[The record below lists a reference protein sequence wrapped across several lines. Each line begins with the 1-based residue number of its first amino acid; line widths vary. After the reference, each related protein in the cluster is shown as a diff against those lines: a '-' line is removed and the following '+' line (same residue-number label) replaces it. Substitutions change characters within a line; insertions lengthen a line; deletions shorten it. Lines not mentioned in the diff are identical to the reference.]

1 MKKYDFLKFEVND
14 HVAKLTLNRPES
26 MNALN
31 PPLWNSIIEAMKE
44 VRDNKSIWVA
54 VITGAGDRAFCAGAD
69 LKWRSENEEI
79 VKSYIKN
86 EDDIFFNHPKFEL
99 WKPVIAAVNGY
110 AVGGGLELALA
121 CDLIVASENAKLGLP
136 EPKRGLMAD
145 GGGIQGFIRQIPYK
159 QAMEI
164 ILSGEFIDAKK
175 GYEIGIVNRL
185 SRKEDLMKEVDALT
199 DSILKCSPMAIQAAK
214 QSAVLGK
221 DMNYDDAQ
229 IAEFSMFKKLK
240 KSNDFVEGPRAFSEK
255 RNPKWKSE

>member
-1 MKKYDFLKFEVND
+1 MKEYDFLKFEVID
-14 HVAKLTLNRPES
+14 HLAKLTLDRPES

-54 VITGAGDRAFCAGAD
+54 VITGAGDRAFCAGSD
-69 LKWRSENEEI
+69 LKWRSENEEA
-79 VKSYIKN
+79 VKSYTKN

-99 WKPVIAAVNGY
+99 WKPVIAAINGY

-121 CDLIVASENAKLGLP
+121 CDLIVASEDAKLGLP
-136 EPKRGLMAD
+136 EPRRGLMAD
-145 GGGIQGFIRQIPYK
+145 GGGIQGLIRQIPYK

-185 SRKEDLMKEVDALT
+185 SKKEDLMKEVNDLT

-221 DMNYDDAQ
+221 DMNYDDARV
-229 IAEFSMFKKLK
+229 AEFSMFTKLK

>member
-1 MKKYDFLKFEVND
+1 MKKYEFLKFEVNN
-14 HVAKLTLNRPES
+14 HVAKITLNRPDT

-44 VRDNKSIWVA
+44 VRDNKEIWLA
-54 VITGAGDRAFCAGAD
+54 VITGAGDRAFCSGAD
-69 LKWRSENEEI
+69 LKWRSKNEEE
-79 VKSYIKN
+79 VKSRVKN

-99 WKPVIAAVNGY
+99 WKPVIAAINGY

-121 CDLIVASENAKLGLP
+121 CDLIVAVEDAKLGLP

-145 GGGIQGFIRQIPYK
+145 GGGVQGLIRQIPFK

-175 GYEIGIVNRL
+175 GFEIGIVNRL
-185 SRKEDLMKEVDALT
+185 SKKEDLMKEVDDLAS
-199 DSILKCSPMAIQAAK
+199 SILKCSPMAIQAAK

-221 DMNYDDAQ
+221 DMNYDDAR
-229 IAEFSMFKKLK
+229 ITEFSMFSKLK
-240 KSNDFVEGPRAFSEK
+240 KSNDFVEGPIAFTEK
-255 RNPKWKSE
+255 RNPNWRSE